1 MAQERAFGG
10 RGYDGLSFEP
20 LAKDIE
26 GYTLEKAKAD
36 LYAAF
41 AVACLSIPQA
51 LAYSVVA
58 GVPPAAGIISMV
70 LGTMIAALLSSSSHL
85 VIGPN
90 NATSILVQ
98 AAAAELFQKVYGGA
112 NIDRVSVTIELI
124 TVLTLFIGVTQIIAA
139 LFKLGRLIQFVSQ
152 SVVVGYFLGTAF
164 AITVGQLFPFFGI
177 TCPDTAD
184 SIIAKLQ
191 YLFTH
196 IGELHIITLLVAVGS
211 LVFLF
216 LMRTIK
222 NVPSSITMI
231 IMMTVIVALFD
242 LSSIQDSRGK
252 TLTLLQCGDVSG
264 VAPSYES
271 PVLDLQAMNLLIPVA
286 FAIALIGMLE
296 ANSIGKSIAVSTG
309 QRLNKNQE
317 VFALGCAN
325 FFLCFFQAI
334 PCSGSASRTVVNVQH
349 GAQTRFAAMGSGVIV
364 GLVVFF
370 LGSVI
375 QYVPRASLA
384 ALLVAT
390 AFRMVDYSQ
399 LKLCIRS
406 TRSDGL
412 VLLVTFFS
420 CVFFSLPLA
429 FYMGVAL
436 SIILFLRKAAM
447 PRVAEYIF
455 HEDTGEL
462 RPASEEERKLPH
474 QIRFINVEGE
484 LFFGAV
490 DLFQHTLRTI
500 AEDDVTTK
508 VIVLRL
514 KHVHDLDATTAL
526 ALQQL
531 KMYLDKSHRHLIV
544 CSIPPHVVELLEKSH
559 LSQVLGPKNMIP
571 CDHSAPQV
579 VLKKAVERAKDLLL
593 E

>member
-1 MAQERAFGG
+1 MSREHAG
-10 RGYDGLSFEP
+10 RLYDGLSFEP

-26 GYTLEKAKAD
+26 GYSLVKARAD
-36 LYAAF
+36 CFAAF

-58 GVPPAAGIISMV
+58 NVPPIAGIISMV
-70 LGTMIAALLSSSSHL
+70 LGTMISALLSSSSHL

-98 AAAAELFQKVYGGA
+98 AAAAELFSKVYTGG
-112 NIDRVSVTIELI
+112 DRLEVSIELI
-124 TVLTLFIGVTQIIAA
+124 TVLTLFIGLTQIIAA
-139 LFKLGRLIQFVSQ
+139 LCKLGRLIQFVSQ
-152 SVVVGYFLGTAF
+152 SVVVGYFVGTAL
-164 AITVGQLFPFFGI
+164 AITVAQLFPFFGI
-177 TCPDTAD
+177 FCPDSAE
-184 SIIAKLQ
+184 SLFAKLH

-196 IGELHIITLLVAVGS
+196 LGELHVITLLVGIGS
-211 LVFLF
+211 IVFLF
-216 LMRTIK
+216 LFRSIK
-222 NVPSSITMI
+222 NIPSSITMI
-231 IMMTVIVALFD
+231 VVMTLIVALFD
-242 LSSIQDSRGK
+242 LSSLQDSRGK
-252 TLTLLQCGDVSG
+252 TIALLQCGDVSG
-264 VAPSYES
+264 ITPSYAS
-271 PVLDLQAMNLLIPVA
+271 PVLDLYSMNLILPVA

-296 ANSIGKSIAVSTG
+296 ANSIAKSIAVTTG

-325 FFLCFFQAI
+325 FFLCFFHGI
-334 PCSGSASRTVVNVQH
+334 PCSGSSSRTIVNVQH
-349 GAQTRFAAMGSGVIV
+349 KAQTRFAAMFSGVIV
-364 GLVVFF
+364 AVVVYF
-370 LGSVI
+370 LGSLV
-375 QYVPRASLA
+375 QYVPKASLA

-406 TRSDGL
+406 TRADGL
-412 VLLVTFFS
+412 VLFVTFFA
-420 CVFFSLPLA
+420 CVFFSMPLA

-436 SIILFLRKAAM
+436 SIILFLRKAAI
-447 PRVAEYIF
+447 PHVVEYTF
-455 HEDTGEL
+455 REETGEL

-474 QIRFINVEGE
+474 PIRFINVEGE

-508 VIVLRL
+508 VIVLRI
-514 KHVHDLDATTAL
+514 KHVHEVDATTAL

-531 KMYLDKSHRHLIV
+531 KYYLDKSNRHLIV
-544 CSIPPHVVELLEKSH
+544 CSIPAHVVELLEKSH
-559 LSQVLGPKNMIP
+559 LSQVLGAKNMIP
-571 CDHSAPQV
+571 CDHSSQSE
-579 VLKKAVERAKDLLL
+579 VLEKALQRARELLGS